1 MEEKNTSD
9 RKSSHQGGREAG
21 DYDMTCSIMPM
32 ENSSC
37 LAPIPEL
44 ECFQGPKIVGI
55 PDAGPEAG
63 LHLAASARRTDFG
76 RQHHPLA
83 HEEDAAA
90 APYATN

>member
-1 MEEKNTSD
+1 MRIKVHI
-9 RKSSHQGGREAG
+9 RKAG
-21 DYDMTCSIMPM
+21 DYDMTCSIMPTG
-32 ENSSC
+32 NSSC

-44 ECFQGPKIVGI
+44 ECCQGPKDSCI

-83 HEEDAAA
+83 HEEDAAV